1 MTTQLHKTD
10 PLAEEIARRKA
21 PSLWDSEAI
30 GEFVERLIRSDGLT
44 LEEAQARLELARA
57 AKVAEVAEVE
67 DLLTLVLD
75 AAEDEGGRDVD
86 GWIIKAVRGS
96 RRAHYA
102 RQEASSAVS

>member
-1 MTTQLHKTD
+1 MTTQLHKAD

-57 AKVAEVAEVE
+57 AKVAEIE

-86 GWIIKAVRGS
+86 AWIIKAVRGS

>member
-1 MTTQLHKTD
+1 MTPQLHMTD

-57 AKVAEVAEVE
+57 AKVAEVE

-86 GWIIKAVRGS
+86 GWIIKSVRGS

>member
-1 MTTQLHKTD
+1 MTPQLHMTD

-57 AKVAEVAEVE
+57 AKVAEVE

-86 GWIIKAVRGS
+86 EWIIKAVRGS

>member
-10 PLAEEIARRKA
+10 PLAEEIARRKT

-30 GEFVERLIRSDGLT
+30 GELVERLIRFDGLT
-44 LEEAQARLELARA
+44 LEEAQARLELKRT
-57 AKVAEVAEVE
+57 AKVAEVEG
-67 DLLTLVLD
+67 LLALVLD

-102 RQEASSAVS
+102 RQEAASAAS

>member
-1 MTTQLHKTD
+1 MTAQLHMTD

-21 PSLWDSEAI
+21 PSLWGSEAI

-57 AKVAEVAEVE
+57 AKVAEVE

-86 GWIIKAVRGS
+86 GWIIEAVRGS

>member
-1 MTTQLHKTD
+1 MTPQLHMTD

-44 LEEAQARLELARA
+44 LEEAQARLELNRA
-57 AKVAEVAEVE
+57 AKVAEIE

-86 GWIIKAVRGS
+86 GWIIKAVRGA
-96 RRAHYA
+96 RRAH
-102 RQEASSAVS
+102 

>member
-1 MTTQLHKTD
+1 MTPQLHMTD

-57 AKVAEVAEVE
+57 AKVAEVE

-86 GWIIKAVRGS
+86 GSIIKAVRGS